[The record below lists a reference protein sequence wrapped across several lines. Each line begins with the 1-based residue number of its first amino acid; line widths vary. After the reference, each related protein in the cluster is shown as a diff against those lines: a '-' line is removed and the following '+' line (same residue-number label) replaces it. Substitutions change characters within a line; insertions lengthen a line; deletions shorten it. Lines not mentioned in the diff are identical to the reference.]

1 MYYICVHTVSAS
13 LTANF
18 ELDSASWGYSW
29 WQKDKVYM
37 HRDGGGTARK
47 NRMEVDTN
55 NSQCYHTKL
64 PENVSHII
72 SWHMEWLSANHL
84 GKHSA
89 HQLLLYQVQ
98 FLILSHR
105 LCCTQN
111 TEFERNKNGSHVNPI
126 KKSKFSM
133 WVCQS

>member
-1 MYYICVHTVSAS
+1 VHNVSAS

-18 ELDSASWGYSW
+18 ELDSASRSYSW

-47 NRMEVDTN
+47 NRMEVDAN
-55 NSQCYHTKL
+55 NSQCHHTNL
-64 PENVSHII
+64 PENISHII
-72 SWHMEWLSANHL
+72 SWQMEWLSANHL
-84 GKHSA
+84 CKHAA

-105 LCCTQN
+105 LCCTQS
-111 TEFERNKNGSHVNPI
+111 TVFERNKYGDNVNPI
-126 KKSKFSM
+126 QNQKFSM
-133 WVCQS
+133 WVHQS